1 MTSQSLENRSRSSL
15 RKHLLVFFA
24 LAFGWSWGCWLLSSL
39 VRPQLPA
46 FAGVLFFAGSFGPS
60 LGAIVVVRS
69 VDGQNGLRSWLMD
82 CLQWRVGWRWL
93 AIAFFLPLA
102 VIALA
107 AATHIALGGAIAP
120 SPAIGHV
127 GLAIVNFGL
136 ILLLGGP
143 LGEEF
148 GWRGYALP
156 ALQERYSWR
165 VASLILGAIW
175 GLWHLPLFF
184 IANTLQSR
192 IPFLLFMLSTIAMS
206 ILLAWLFNRTGGS
219 VIPVLVLH
227 TAVNAWSW
235 VIPVMVVGDLRPYG
249 LAVGLLVLVAL
260 GLLSNPQKQS

>member
-1 MTSQSLENRSRSSL
+1 MKNRSRSGF
-15 RKHLLVFFA
+15 RNHLLRFFA
-24 LAFGWSWGCWLLSSL
+24 LAFGWSWVCWLVSSV
-39 VRPQLPA
+39 VRPQWAA
-46 FAGVLFFAGSFGPS
+46 FAGVLFFAGNFGPS
-60 LGAIVVVRS
+60 LAAIVVVRS
-69 VDGQNGLRSWLMD
+69 VDGRNGLCSWLMD

-107 AATHIALGGAIAP
+107 AATHIALGGTISP

-165 VASLILGAIW
+165 VASLILGAVW
-175 GLWHLPLFF
+175 SLWHLPLFF
-184 IANTLQSR
+184 IADTVQSR
-192 IPFLLFMLSTIAMS
+192 NPVGLFILSTIAMS
-206 ILLAWLFNRTGGS
+206 ILLAWLFNHTEGS

-260 GLLSNPQKQS
+260 GLLSNPEKQS